1 MSGTTS
7 VPAPTFGDAGFQ
19 VPTERAILD
28 GVLAD
33 MSAAF
38 GGNLNEDLSTP
49 QGQLAS
55 SLAAII
61 GDCFSQFLFYTN
73 QVDPAYASGR
83 MQDAIARIYFLT
95 RKPALAT
102 TVQATCTGLPGV
114 QIPTGAMVQATD
126 GNLYT
131 CSSGGTIAA
140 SGSIS
145 LPFVGTKT
153 GPISC
158 PATTLNAIYRTI
170 AGWDTIS
177 NPTDGVVGSDVE
189 SRSEFEERRKLSVA
203 QNSIGSLPSVLGAVL
218 AVPDVLDAFV
228 TDNTTGSPISQDGIT
243 QPAHSLYVCVAGGD
257 PSAVARAIWS
267 KKAPGCNYAGSTTVT
282 IQDTSVDYSPPY
294 PSYAVS
300 FQTAAGQPFAIL
312 VSLVNSNLVPNNAL
326 SLIQDAVMDAW
337 TGKDG
342 GTRVRIGSTVYA
354 SRFYAA
360 VASLGPWAQIVAI
373 QLGSSGAASALM
385 TASITGNIM
394 TVTAVAGGSLAVG
407 QTVMGPG
414 VPDGTRITALGSGG
428 GGTGTYALSLSL
440 NVSSTALFT
449 IFATQTSMFVGIAH
463 IPVLAAANISL
474 ALV

>member
-158 PATTLNAIYRTI
+158 PATTLNAIYRTGYLVKEGTGVQLCGQHDGNHSGHKRRLF
-170 AGWDTIS
+170 ATIS
-177 NPTDGVVGSDVE
+177 
-189 SRSEFEERRKLSVA
+189 
-203 QNSIGSLPSVLGAVL
+203 VLCG
-218 AVPDVLDAFV
+218 
-228 TDNTTGSPISQDGIT
+228 
-243 QPAHSLYVCVAGGD
+243 
-257 PSAVARAIWS
+257 
-267 KKAPGCNYAGSTTVT
+267 
-282 IQDTSVDYSPPY
+282 
-294 PSYAVS
+294 
-300 FQTAAGQPFAIL
+300 
-312 VSLVNSNLVPNNAL
+312 LVPN
-326 SLIQDAVMDAW
+326 
-337 TGKDG
+337 G
-342 GTRVRIGSTVYA
+342 GR
-354 SRFYAA
+354 
-360 VASLGPWAQIVAI
+360 
-373 QLGSSGAASALM
+373 
-385 TASITGNIM
+385 
-394 TVTAVAGGSLAVG
+394 TAV
-407 QTVMGPG
+407 
-414 VPDGTRITALGSGG
+414 R
-428 GGTGTYALSLSL
+428 
-440 NVSSTALFT
+440 
-449 IFATQTSMFVGIAH
+449 H
-463 IPVLAAANISL
+463 IG
-474 ALV
+474 